1 MGNFLIL
8 LNCHPVDPR
17 TSTIALGAAVFFS
30 CVASIGVLS
39 RLRRRLRLLVVGSV
53 LGMGLAQ
60 VVLALC
66 FLYAERREEGIQ
78 LALQEEEGQRGNV
91 TVDRMIELRIELE
104 LADPLPEHVRWL
116 PVCAVLSFIVI
127 GELLRKVL

>member
-60 VVLALC
+60 IVLALC

-78 LALQEEEGQRGNV
+78 LALQAEEGEEERGNA
-91 TVDRMIELRIELE
+91 TVAERRRELE
-104 LADPLPEHVRWL
+104 LAEPLPEHVRWL
-116 PVCAVLSFIVI
+116 PVCAVLFFIVI
-127 GELLRKVL
+127 GEP